1 MLGLLASSIR
11 KTNLSFV
18 LKSTDRL
25 RLEGFHLFQIS
36 FSIKKVFRFALPR
49 FFQPRFSRP
58 AADPRFLCEHFALRM
73 LLASEPALRH
83 PTSLVSGEVF
93 VERKGL
99 TMRVTCFAEDLEM
112 LQGVEPLENGFFDSD
127 EIKDATKDHAKYLAE
142 KLTIRDANGE
152 LLKPTISEIIDVE
165 IPAGGL
171 PAGKLMEYQLGFVF
185 DYKYDVAPEF
195 LTFQQNMV
203 ADGALLPSEFSVLL
217 KQAGSD
223 KPFKRMLKPLEPVT
237 FRFDWDDPALNEDDS
252 IEDWEKWA
260 EVQREKT
267 LGIDSY
273 GSVYSFI
280 YITDQEVRHEVL
292 IPLATLASLM
302 EIQRKDESFLEV
314 DEQADAAKQ
323 VEAFFSAGNPVT
335 IDGIEVKPVFD
346 RVDFYGL
353 DLSDFAMRPEKRRV
367 SMASG
372 RVGVIMSYSA
382 KTRPTEVTV
391 EWNLLSNVIR
401 EVDSV
406 VIAYQEVSST
416 KFSKFLSENIY
427 RWQAPDR
434 PPLPPITELSGKYD
448 LQEYQQPTVTVSWAT
463 IGLWGVAAFSLLFG
477 LFFTDSVWPYLLV
490 GLVGLVGSYFVSDYA
505 VATYDHPWRQPKP
518 FEISADEA
526 ADVFQRLHANMFR
539 AFDYVD
545 ESDVYQALAKSV
557 EGNLLRDLYL
567 QINQSLRVQEQGG
580 AIAVIE
586 EVNLVDQQLMPAEA
600 GFEDR
605 DQSTIRFNYQ
615 ADWTLRG
622 TIEHWGHIHE
632 RTNKYRARFVVELL
646 EGKDGKAGWKITDI
660 QDQEF
665 EPGAVKNRVR
675 KF

>member
-1 MLGLLASSIR
+1 MSVKFIG
-11 KTNLSFV
+11 
-18 LKSTDRL
+18 RL

-36 FSIKKVFRFALPR
+36 FL
-49 FFQPRFSRP
+49 SRK
-58 AADPRFLCEHFALRM
+58 CFALRC
-73 LLASEPALRH
+73 LDFSSRVFVVLLLTLAFCASTSPAHVLASEPVLRH
-83 PTSLVSGEVF
+83 PTSLVSAEVF

-112 LQGVEPLENGFFDSD
+112 LQGVEPLESGFFDPE
-127 EIKDATKDHAKYLAE
+127 EIKDATRDHAEYLAE

-152 LLKPTISEIIDVE
+152 LLKPTISEITDVE
-165 IPAGGL
+165 IPEGGL
-171 PAGKLMEYQLGFVF
+171 PAGKLMQYQLGFVF

-203 ADGALLPSEFSVLL
+203 AEGALLPSEFTVLL

-223 KPFKRMLKPLEPVT
+223 KPYSKMLKPLEPAT

-280 YITDQEVRHEVL
+280 YITDYEVRHEVL
-292 IPLATLASLM
+292 IPLATLASLID
-302 EIQRKDESFLEV
+302 IQRKDESFLEV
-314 DEQADAAKQ
+314 DEQLAAAEQ
-323 VEAFFSAGNPVT
+323 VKAFFGSGNPVT

-382 KTRPTEVTV
+382 KSRPTEVTV
-391 EWNLLSNVIR
+391 EWNLLSNTIR

-406 VIAYQEVSST
+406 VIAYQEVSKT
-416 KFSKFLSENIY
+416 RFSKFLSENVY

-434 PPLPPITELSGKYD
+434 PPLPPITELSGTYD
-448 LQEYQQPTVTVSWAT
+448 LEKYEQPKLTVSWAT
-463 IGLWGVAAFSLLFG
+463 IGLWGIVGCMLFFG
-477 LFFTDSVWPYLLV
+477 LFFADTFWPYLAA
-490 GLVGLVGSYFVSDYA
+490 GLVGLVGSYFVSDLA
-505 VATYDHPWRQPKP
+505 VATYDHPWRQPDS

-526 ADVFQRLHANMFR
+526 ADVFGRLHANMFR

-557 EGNLLRDLYL
+557 DGDLLRDLYL

-580 AIAVIE
+580 AVAVIE
-586 EVNLVDQQLMPAEA
+586 EVKLVDGKKCLVEQEGRSA
-600 GFEDR
+600 
-605 DQSTIRFNYQ
+605 IRFGYQ
-615 ADWTLRG
+615 ADWNLRG

-632 RTNKYRARFVVELL
+632 RTNQYRARFVVELL
-646 EGKDGKAGWKITDI
+646 EGEDGKTGWKITDI
-660 QDQEF
+660 QDQKF
-665 EPGAVKNRVR
+665 EPGAVKSRVR

>member
-1 MLGLLASSIR
+1 
-11 KTNLSFV
+11 
-18 LKSTDRL
+18 
-25 RLEGFHLFQIS
+25 
-36 FSIKKVFRFALPR
+36 
-49 FFQPRFSRP
+49 
-58 AADPRFLCEHFALRM
+58 
-73 LLASEPALRH
+73 
-83 PTSLVSGEVF
+83 
-93 VERKGL
+93 
-99 TMRVTCFAEDLEM
+99 MRVTCFAEDLEM
-112 LQGVEPLENGFFDSD
+112 LQGVEPLETGFFDPE
-127 EIKDATKDHAKYLAE
+127 EIKDATKDHAEYLAE
-142 KLTIRDANGE
+142 KLTILDANGE
-152 LLKPTISEIIDVE
+152 LLTPTISEITDVE
-165 IPAGGL
+165 IPEGGI

-203 ADGALLPSEFSVLL
+203 AEGALLPSEFSVLL

-223 KPFKRMLKPLEPVT
+223 KPFKRMLKPLEPAT

-267 LGIDSY
+267 LGISSY

-280 YITDQEVRHEVL
+280 YITDYEVRHEVL

-302 EIQRKDESFLEV
+302 EIKRKDESFLEV
-314 DEQADAAKQ
+314 DEQEAAAEQ
-323 VEAFFSAGNPVT
+323 VKAFFGAGNPVT

-382 KTRPTEVTV
+382 KSRPTEVTV
-391 EWNLLSNVIR
+391 EWDLLSNTIR

-406 VIAYQEVSST
+406 VIAYQEVSKT
-416 KFSKFLSENIY
+416 KFSKFLSENVY

-434 PPLPPITELSGKYD
+434 PPLPPITELSGTYD
-448 LQEYQQPTVTVSWAT
+448 LEKYEKPTVTVSWAT
-463 IGLWGVAAFSLLFG
+463 VGLCGFFVFLLIFG
-477 LFFTDSVWPYLLV
+477 LFFADTFWPYLV
-490 GLVGLVGSYFVSDYA
+490 IGLVALAGSYFASDLA
-505 VATYDHPWRQPKP
+505 VATYDHPWQQTEE

-526 ADVFQRLHANMFR
+526 TDVFERLHANMFR

-545 ESDVYQALAKSV
+545 ESDVYQSLAKSV
-557 EGNLLRDLYL
+557 EGELLRDLYL

-580 AIAVIE
+580 AVAVIE
-586 EVNLVDQQLMPAEA
+586 EVDLVDGVLLPVADELEERSA
-600 GFEDR
+600 IKFG
-605 DQSTIRFNYQ
+605 YQ

-646 EGKDGKAGWKITDI
+646 EGEDGQAGWKITEI

-665 EPGAVKNRVR
+665 KPGAVKSRVR